1 MFFLLIVIYV
11 AFVALGLPDTI
22 LGAAWPLMRLDLAAP
37 LSAAGILSI
46 IVSIGTII
54 ASLITPRLIRFFG
67 TGKLVA
73 YSIALTAFASV
84 GYGFANS
91 FTFLCLCAIPMGIG
105 GGAVDVAMN
114 NFAAIYLESKHTN
127 WLHASWGIGATLGPA
142 FLSLSIFAGKNWR
155 GAY

>member
-1 MFFLLIVIYV
+1 MFFLLVVIYV

-54 ASLITPRLIRFFG
+54 SSLVTPRLIRLFG

-73 YSIALTAFASV
+73 YSIATSTAPAPIPI
-84 GYGFANS
+84 GTAHTQRKMNEWAN
-91 FTFLCLCAIPMGIG
+91 P
-105 GGAVDVAMN
+105 
-114 NFAAIYLESKHTN
+114 
-127 WLHASWGIGATLGPA
+127 
-142 FLSLSIFAGKNWR
+142 
-155 GAY
+155 

>member
-67 TGKLVA
+67 TGKLVCRRSRNA
-73 YSIALTAFASV
+73 
-84 GYGFANS
+84 
-91 FTFLCLCAIPMGIG
+91 PG
-105 GGAVDVAMN
+105 GGVFGCVTR
-114 NFAAIYLESKHTN
+114 K
-127 WLHASWGIGATLGPA
+127 
-142 FLSLSIFAGKNWR
+142 
-155 GAY
+155 